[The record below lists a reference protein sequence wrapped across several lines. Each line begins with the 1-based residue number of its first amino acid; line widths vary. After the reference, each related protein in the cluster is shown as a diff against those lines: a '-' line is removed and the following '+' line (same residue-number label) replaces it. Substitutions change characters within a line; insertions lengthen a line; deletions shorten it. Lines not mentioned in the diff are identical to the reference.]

1 MMSLSDRAALLR
13 QAAAAMDELKRL
25 CQAQGGHGHTVICCE
40 RMAEACRDAAA
51 MDEQAAALVEGLAAA
66 ESEEQAAAMVEALTG
81 EAEAEAAKDDAGG
94 ED

>member
-1 MMSLSDRAALLR
+1 MMKLSDRAALLR

-25 CQAQGGHGHTVICCE
+25 CQAEGGHGHSVTCCE

-51 MDEQAAALVEGLAAA
+51 MDEQAAAMIESRATA
-66 ESEEQAAAMVEALTG
+66 ESEEQAATMDAREI
-81 EAEAEAAKDDAGG
+81 AEAEAAKDNAGG